1 MSTPSTDVTALTR
14 AQKRKITVAD
24 AEEKPR
30 QAQKAFEVEAKVSGG
45 RRAKFEANKNAD
57 ECRLLWKVDQPKSRK
72 RTSSTVEV
80 SDKAK
85 KPRKAASG
93 MVLLIFFELARLN
106 SIQVQSDAEEDIPEA
121 KAKTSTMKRTPAH
134 MIMQSTLVLA
144 APVKFPKSKSAGKV
158 KQVAGKATA
167 PTANSS
173 QAPDTA
179 KPKVSTKS
187 KLPPA
192 KIIADSAS
200 DVEVFSNEGEG
211 SDSDMDD
218 FEDANEAEFLIEVP
232 HVVSKKAAAASG
244 NDSDLEQGSDM
255 EMTDSVSGA
264 GLLFDTDQESI
275 EIDKPRGK
283 RSEVESASDDELS
296 DAPPRRAVPEGDDVA
311 LHEAIADELVDSKS
325 CQPEAGS
332 SATLI
337 NLVEV
342 EDSD

>member
-1 MSTPSTDVTALTR
+1 MSTPSTDLTALTR

-30 QAQKAFEVEAKVSGG
+30 QAQAFEVEAKVSGG
-45 RRAKFEANKNAD
+45 RRAKFEANKNAV
-57 ECRLLWKVDQPKSRK
+57 WKVDQPKSRK

-85 KPRKAASG
+85 KPRKAAS
-93 MVLLIFFELARLN
+93 
-106 SIQVQSDAEEDIPEA
+106 VQSDAEEDIPEA
-121 KAKTSTMKRTPAH
+121 KAKTSTTKRTPAH
-134 MIMQSTLVLA
+134 MIMQSTLLLA

-200 DVEVFSNEGEG
+200 EVEVFSNEGEG

-218 FEDANEAEFLIEVP
+218 FEDANEAEFLVEVP

-255 EMTDSVSGA
+255 EVYSSTQTKS
-264 GLLFDTDQESI
+264 L
-275 EIDKPRGK
+275 
-283 RSEVESASDDELS
+283 LS
-296 DAPPRRAVPEGDDVA
+296 DG
-311 LHEAIADELVDSKS
+311 KS